1 MLIFLLDDC
10 TVVEELAAVEE
21 ASNGA
26 DQALQALALA
36 TLLSCETIVCTPEPP
51 FRDAELGIEELDD

>member
-1 MLIFLLDDC
+1 M
-10 TVVEELAAVEE
+10 VEELAVVEE

-26 DQALQALALA
+26 DQALQALALT
-36 TLLSCETIVCTPEPP
+36 TLLSCDAIVYPPEPP